1 MVANTTPCTPLY
13 EPGAP
18 PPPIPLLTAQT
29 DLFDNP
35 FRPTTLVNTEILPKG
50 GPTPRADT
58 SPARVK
64 QVTHLRHRSLSPL
77 TSLSGSDSDASDS
90 DASDSSESSVSES
103 STDSADGTIP
113 KPPGEPGRPGRGGY
127 TLEDALDWNPKAF
140 KKLKVRQLQKTTIV
154 SNRAPQTLV
163 YDLVNDHLDTT
174 KCYSGQSLQ
183 SLRVVCNTVR
193 DLLFIIL
200 VLVYTCADGRQVS

>member
-18 PPPIPLLTAQT
+18 PPPLPLLTAQT
-29 DLFDNP
+29 DLLDNP

-50 GPTPRADT
+50 GPTPRANAN
-58 SPARVK
+58 PARVK
-64 QVTHLRHRSLSPL
+64 QVAHLRHRSLTSL
-77 TSLSGSDSDASDS
+77 TSLSSSDSDSD
-90 DASDSSESSVSES
+90 ESSASES

-140 KKLKVRQLQKTTIV
+140 KKLKVQQLQKNSIV
-154 SNRAPQTLV
+154 SNRVPQTLV
-163 YDLVNDHLDTT
+163 YDLINDHLDTT

-183 SLRVVCNTVR
+183 SLRVVCDMVR

-200 VLVYTCADGRQVS
+200 VLIYMCADGRQVS

>member
-18 PPPIPLLTAQT
+18 PPPIPLLTAQM

-50 GPTPRADT
+50 SPMPQANAN
-58 SPARVK
+58 PARAK

-77 TSLSGSDSDASDS
+77 TSVATSDSDASDS
-90 DASDSSESSVSES
+90 DVSDSSELSISES
-103 STDSADGTIP
+103 STDSDDGTIP
-113 KPPGEPGRPGRGGY
+113 KPPGKAGRPGHGGY

-140 KKLKVRQLQKTTIV
+140 KKLKVLQL
-154 SNRAPQTLV
+154 
-163 YDLVNDHLDTT
+163 
-174 KCYSGQSLQ
+174 
-183 SLRVVCNTVR
+183 
-193 DLLFIIL
+193 
-200 VLVYTCADGRQVS
+200 